1 MISVET
7 GIAPN
12 DLMDA
17 PDGVLE
23 SMVIYLKQRSKDA
36 SKQ

>member
-7 GIAPN
+7 GISPN
-12 DLMDA
+12 DLIDA

-23 SMVIYLKQRSKDA
+23 AIVIYLKERSKNA
-36 SKQ
+36 GGQ

>member
-7 GIAPN
+7 GISPN
-12 DLMDA
+12 ELLEA

-23 SMVIYLKQRSKDA
+23 AIVVYIKEKNKDA
-36 SKQ
+36 DR